1 MCRARRGGPRT
12 PSTSADA
19 NLDCVFVENS
29 LFSPIVDDEE
39 AGSFLDLFPQRS
51 PTQSWRNLEF
61 FEKILE
67 FIAKILEFL

>member
-1 MCRARRGGPRT
+1 MFQPDGYEKSEAVVKLRPFRDLG
-12 PSTSADA
+12 TSGVRLHVLSQA
-19 NLDCVFVENS
+19 L
-29 LFSPIVDDEE
+29 
-39 AGSFLDLFPQRS
+39 FLDVFWQRS